1 MRRYVLVLFLL
12 LSLSGYS
19 QNTINNYKYVV
30 VPEKFSFLKQNDQ
43 YSLNSLTKGL
53 LAYKGFTVYFDNTE
67 LPGEVANNRCL
78 ALSAD
83 LLEKSGMLS
92 TTLTL
97 LLKDCQGN
105 IVFKSEGKSREKEY
119 KIAYNMALREAFTS
133 LNQVPYSYIG
143 PANETAQ
150 PTTASAASVKSTVA
164 ASTVPV
170 KSPEAI
176 TNELAPP
183 TIITNASPASVK
195 PTVAASTAPVK
206 SPETV
211 TNQPAGTLYAQ
222 AIANGYQLI
231 DTTPKIVL
239 TLLKTSA
246 ENYFIASNATA
257 NGIVL
262 KKNEDW
268 FFEYYKDGKLISEK
282 LEVKFDFFVS
292 AQSSKKQKP
301 NTDEYRAFVQ
311 ESCQISKHFL
321 DDIHALVELNDEI

>member
-1 MRRYVLVLFLL
+1 MKIYVLVLFLL
-12 LSLSGYS
+12 ISLSGYS

-53 LAYKGFTVYFDNTE
+53 LEYKGFTVYFDNTE
-67 LPGEVANNRCL
+67 LPGEVANNRCR
-78 ALSAD
+78 ALTAD
-83 LLEKSGMLS
+83 LLEKGGMF
-92 TTLTL
+92 TTSITI

-105 IVFKSEGKSREKEY
+105 IVFKSKEGKSREKEY
-119 KIAYNMALREAFTS
+119 KVAYNEALRDAYTS
-133 LNQVPYSYIG
+133 LDQIPYAYIG
-143 PANETAQ
+143 PSNETAQ

-170 KSPEAI
+170 KPAEAV
-176 TNELAPP
+176 TNQPAQP
-183 TIITNASPASVK
+183 TITTTASVTSVE
-195 PTVAASTAPVK
+195 PTVAASTVPVK
-206 SPETV
+206 SAESV
-211 TNQPAGTLYAQ
+211 STNQPAGTLYAQ

-246 ENYFIASNATA
+246 ENYFIANSATT

-262 KKNEDW
+262 KKNEGW

-282 LEVKFDFFVS
+282 LLVKF
-292 AQSSKKQKP
+292 
-301 NTDEYRAFVQ
+301 
-311 ESCQISKHFL
+311 
-321 DDIHALVELNDEI
+321 